1 VPFGALACPACST
14 LRGDLWSLGAP
25 LPSGLRI
32 AADTTATG
40 GPGARFL
47 LEEARDIDA
56 RRGTIIAGC
65 LAAYV
70 ALSMVMFGPH
80 ADHVVLLA
88 VIAAFVLVWRRV
100 HAQRPTWI
108 AVEDGYLR
116 SRYRVADPPRRGI
129 LEHFSRGEPSPVV
142 LVTGPSVALGDV
154 VRVRAVAMPPDA
166 GSKGRSRG
174 FGVMVDLR
182 GGGGQ
187 SLWGSMQRPERAVCA
202 ERLLGQAISALRG

>member
-25 LPSGLRI
+25 LPAGLRI
-32 AADTTATG
+32 AADTTAAG

-47 LEEARDIDA
+47 LEEARDIDT

-65 LAAYV
+65 LAACV
-70 ALSMVMFGPH
+70 ALVMVLGGPKVL
-80 ADHVVLLA
+80 DVILLA
-88 VIAAFVLVWRRV
+88 LIAAFVLAWRRV

-108 AVEDGYLR
+108 AVEDGHLR
-116 SRYRVADPPRRGI
+116 SRYRVADPPRKF
-129 LEHFSRGEPSPVV
+129 EYFSGREPSPVV
-142 LVTGPSVALGDV
+142 LVTGPSIALGDV
-154 VRVRAVAMPPDA
+154 ARVRAVAMLPDV
-166 GSKGRSRG
+166 GSVGRSRG

-182 GGGGQ
+182 GG
-187 SLWGSMQRPERAVCA
+187 SRMYLWDCMQRPERAVCA